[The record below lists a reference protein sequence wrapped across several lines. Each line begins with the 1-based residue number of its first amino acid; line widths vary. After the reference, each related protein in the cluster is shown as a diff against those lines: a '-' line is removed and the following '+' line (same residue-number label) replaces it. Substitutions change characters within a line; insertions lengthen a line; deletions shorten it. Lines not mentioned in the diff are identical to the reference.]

1 MTPKEIVHRVRR
13 NGGTHQYLNIL
24 ADLNSCAISEIE
36 SILKRNGFK
45 KEKGVWKLLP
55 PEVPTDQLKA
65 RALNGYFVRDYY
77 QDVAYCPAG
86 RQFKRVHYKNEYKI
100 QFAKYRCESC
110 KDCKYQKDCLFG
122 TCYKNKFI
130 FFTKDLVTE
139 QKANWWREES
149 LSLSEKSTGQPII
162 VKIDSTKKYKFKLDD
177 YPIPKGEKLMPKK
190 NNDTKSKIIPMEIK
204 KQIYDAYVSGKT
216 VKELIDEYNVSE
228 TSVRTIIKKFGT
240 SGNYHASNVLGNSY
254 GQISSAVPS
263 SNSTSFLK
271 RLDLEIERTEQKL
284 AFLRATRKTF
294 IDQFGEE
301 DA

>member
-1 MTPKEIVHRVRR
+1 
-13 NGGTHQYLNIL
+13 
-24 ADLNSCAISEIE
+24 
-36 SILKRNGFK
+36 
-45 KEKGVWKLLP
+45 
-55 PEVPTDQLKA
+55 
-65 RALNGYFVRDYY
+65 
-77 QDVAYCPAG
+77 
-86 RQFKRVHYKNEYKI
+86 
-100 QFAKYRCESC
+100 
-110 KDCKYQKDCLFG
+110 
-122 TCYKNKFI
+122 
-130 FFTKDLVTE
+130 
-139 QKANWWREES
+139 
-149 LSLSEKSTGQPII
+149 
-162 VKIDSTKKYKFKLDD
+162 
-177 YPIPKGEKLMPKK
+177 MPKK